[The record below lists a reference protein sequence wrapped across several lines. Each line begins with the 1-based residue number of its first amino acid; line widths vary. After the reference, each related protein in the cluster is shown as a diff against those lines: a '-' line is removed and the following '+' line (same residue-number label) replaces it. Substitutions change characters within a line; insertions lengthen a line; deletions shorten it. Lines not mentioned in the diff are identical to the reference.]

1 VDSRRPVMAN
11 GQVVEWK
18 PLQRFVSVQD
28 TGSALTGPGRVDI
41 FWGSG
46 EQAGMEAGQMKEDGK
61 VYLLLL
67 NDGVRLEQ

>member
-1 VDSRRPVMAN
+1 MAN
-11 GQVVEWK
+11 GQVVDWK
-18 PLQRFVSVQD
+18 PLQRFASVQD

-46 EQAGMEAGQMKEDGK
+46 EQAGMEAGQMKENGN

-67 NDGVRLEQ
+67 NEGVRLSDYDPSLK